1 MIIWIRRAGAVGL
14 GIVFFVALVTTL
26 AVQAADSTVARPDFL
41 ADQLEEADAYAFVID
56 DLVLALLQ
64 DVWRLDAEEFGWE
77 FDENPLVASGLT
89 PEQVAAAVRRALPP
103 EDLERLLAPAV
114 EQVGAYVAGERDEAT
129 IRVDAAAH
137 LDALV
142 TELNDLM
149 LESGA
154 YARLIDREFRPI
166 FAEWVD
172 EGLPPG
178 GEDSRWVGFL
188 RGSGGGEAGG
198 SLVRV
203 FDSVVTPE
211 WVAAQVEDAAEE
223 LVGYGVGRSEGFEVR
238 IALTPAQVEEAA
250 AEIEAVIRE
259 ADAFDIAYETVVEPV
274 AEERLAEAVEL
285 PYGIVIARPDVLDA
299 LRDAISPEW
308 LDEQAAILAA
318 GVATYVTGQ
327 ADAFVAEFDIAP
339 ARDRAAR
346 ALTAAASG
354 ALRDRLQLLPQCT
367 TAAQA
372 AVARETLR
380 RDLPAC
386 LPPEAVLDDVV
397 RSADPVIAAA
407 VGESVLAPVPD
418 LVSYSEQDLRLAL
431 EEDGGPDALVAL
443 DDVRSVFGES
453 WTYTDADLR
462 ADLADDEDA
471 LELVDDLRA
480 ALSTGYDIETP
491 DALEAAGA
499 GTGGVWLPAL
509 VTAILLAAVAFLGGR
524 SWRGRLVWAA
534 AVLLVAAAVIAVVSG
549 PVYQSVSGA
558 VLDEVRGE
566 LASEPGDRFAVT
578 SDLLVDKLLE
588 VVERAVDDFTAPIA
602 RISLILAVAGAIAVV
617 AAFFWGRLSP
627 GPAREQP

>member
-14 GIVFFVALVTTL
+14 GIVFFLALVTTL
-26 AVQAADSTVARPDFL
+26 AVQAANSTVARPDFL

-56 DLVLALLQ
+56 HLTPALLQ
-64 DVWRLDAEEFGWE
+64 DAWRLDAEEFGWE

-103 EDLERLLAPAV
+103 EDLELLLAPAV
-114 EQVGAYVAGERDEAT
+114 EQVGAYLAGERDEAT
-129 IRVDAAAH
+129 LRVDAAAH

-154 YARLIDREFRPI
+154 YARLIDREFGPI

-172 EGLPPG
+172 QGLPPG

-211 WVAAQVEDAAEE
+211 WVAAQVEGAAEE
-223 LVGYGVGRSEGFEVR
+223 LMGYGVGRSEGFEVR
-238 IALTPAQVEEAA
+238 IALTPTQVEEAA

-259 ADAFDIAYETVVEPV
+259 AHPSVLAYETVVEPV
-274 AEERLAEAVEL
+274 AEERLDEVVEL

-327 ADAFVAEFDIAP
+327 ADAFVAEFDIVP

-397 RSADPVIAAA
+397 RLANPVIAAA
-407 VGESVLAPVPD
+407 VRESVLAPIPD

-462 ADLADDEDA
+462 ADLADDKDV
-471 LELVDDLRA
+471 LDLIDDLRA
-480 ALSTGYDIETP
+480 ALSTGYVIETT
-491 DALEAAGA
+491 DAREAAEALTGA
-499 GTGGVWLPAL
+499 VWLSAAVAAL
-509 VTAILLAAVAFLGGR
+509 LLAAVAFLGGR
-524 SWRGRLVWAA
+524 SWRGRLAWAA
-534 AVLLVAAAVIAVVSG
+534 VTLLVAAAVIAVVSG

-558 VLDEVRGE
+558 VLDDIRGE
-566 LASEPGDRFAVT
+566 LAAEPGDRFAVT
-578 SDLLVDKLLE
+578 SDLLVDKLIE
-588 VVERAVDDFTAPIA
+588 VVETAADEVVAPIA

-617 AAFFWGRLSP
+617 AAIFWRRIGAAL
-627 GPAREQP
+627 GREQP

>member
-1 MIIWIRRAGAVGL
+1 MVIWIRRAGAVGL
-14 GIVFFVALVTTL
+14 GIVFLLALVTTL
-26 AVQAADSTVARPDFL
+26 AVQAANSTVARPDFL

-56 DLVLALLQ
+56 DLLLALLQ
-64 DVWRLDAEEFGWE
+64 DAWRLDADEFGWE

-89 PEQVAAAVRRALPP
+89 PEQVAAAVRRALTP
-103 EDLERLLAPAV
+103 EDLEVLLAPAV
-114 EQVGAYVAGERDEAT
+114 QQVGAYVAGERDEAT
-129 IRVDAAAH
+129 IRVDAAAN
-137 LDALV
+137 LDALL

-154 YARLIDREFRPI
+154 YALLIDREFTPI

-178 GEDSRWVGFL
+178 DEDSRWVGFL
-188 RGSGGGEAGG
+188 RGPGGDAGG

-203 FDSVVTPE
+203 FTRVATPE
-211 WVAAQVEDAAEE
+211 WIAAQVEHAGDE
-223 LVGYGVGRSEGFEVR
+223 LVAYAVGRSEGFELR
-238 IALTPAQVEEAA
+238 IALAPAQVREAA

-259 ADAFDIAYETVVEPV
+259 ADALDVVYETVVEPV
-274 AEERLAEAVEL
+274 AEERLDEVVEL
-285 PYGIVIARPDVLDA
+285 PYGIVVARPDVMDA

-327 ADAFVAEFDIAP
+327 ADAFVAEFDIVP

-346 ALTAAASG
+346 VLTAAASG

-367 TAAQA
+367 TAAQVA
-372 AVARETLR
+372 AAREALR
-380 RDLPAC
+380 TELPAC

-407 VGESVLAPVPD
+407 VRQSVLAPVPD
-418 LVSYSEQDLRLAL
+418 LVSYSQQDLRLAL

-471 LELVDDLRA
+471 LDLIDDLRA
-480 ALSTGYDIETP
+480 ALSTGYDIETS

-499 GTGGVWLPAL
+499 GTGGVWLPGL

-524 SWRGRLVWAA
+524 SWRGRLAWAA

-558 VLDEVRGE
+558 VFDEIRAE
-566 LASEPGDRFAVT
+566 LTTEPGDRFTVT

-588 VVERAVDDFTAPIA
+588 VVETAADEVVAPIA
-602 RISLILAVAGAIAVV
+602 RTSLILAVAGAIAVV

>member
-14 GIVFFVALVTTL
+14 SIVFFLALVTTL
-26 AVQAADSTVARPDFL
+26 AVQAANSTVARPDFL

-56 DLVLALLQ
+56 DLTLALLE
-64 DVWRLDAEEFGWE
+64 DAWRLDADEFGWE

-114 EQVGAYVAGERDEAT
+114 EQLGAYLAGERDEAT
-129 IRVDAAAH
+129 LRVGAAAH

-188 RGSGGGEAGG
+188 RGPGGEAGG

-211 WVAAQVEDAAEE
+211 WVAAQVGGAAEE

-259 ADAFDIAYETVVEPV
+259 ADAFDVAYETVVEPV

-285 PYGIVIARPDVLDA
+285 PYGIVLNRPEVLDA
-299 LRDAISPEW
+299 LREAIAPEW

-318 GVATYVTGQ
+318 AVATYVTGQ
-327 ADAFVAEFDIAP
+327 ADAFVAEFHIAP

-354 ALRDRLQLLPQCT
+354 ALRDRLQLLPQCI

-372 AVARETLR
+372 AAAREALR

-407 VGESVLAPVPD
+407 VRESVLAPVPD
-418 LVSYSEQDLRLAL
+418 LVSYSEQDLRLSL

-443 DDVRSVFGES
+443 DDVRSVFAES

-471 LELVDDLRA
+471 LDLIDDLRA
-480 ALSTGYDIETP
+480 ALSTGYDIETS

-499 GTGGVWLPAL
+499 GRGGAWLPAL

-524 SWRGRLVWAA
+524 SWRGRLAWAA

-558 VLDEVRGE
+558 VFDEIRGE
-566 LASEPGDRFAVT
+566 LTTEPGDRFAVT
-578 SDLLVDKLLE
+578 SDLLVDKVLE

>member
-14 GIVFFVALVTTL
+14 SIVFFLALVTTL
-26 AVQAADSTVARPDFL
+26 AVQAANSTVARPDFL

-56 DLVLALLQ
+56 DLTLALLE
-64 DVWRLDAEEFGWE
+64 DAWRLDADEFGWE

-114 EQVGAYVAGERDEAT
+114 EQLGAYLAGERDEAT
-129 IRVDAAAH
+129 LRVGAAAH

-188 RGSGGGEAGG
+188 RGPGGEAGG

-211 WVAAQVEDAAEE
+211 WVAAQVGGAAEE
-223 LVGYGVGRSEGFEVR
+223 LVGYSVGRSEGFEVR

-259 ADAFDIAYETVVEPV
+259 ADAFDVAYETVVEPV

-285 PYGIVIARPDVLDA
+285 PYGIVLNRPEVLDA
-299 LRDAISPEW
+299 LREAIAPEW

-318 GVATYVTGQ
+318 AVATYVTGQ
-327 ADAFVAEFDIAP
+327 ADAFVAEFHIAP

-354 ALRDRLQLLPQCT
+354 ALRDRLQLLPQCI

-372 AVARETLR
+372 AAAREALR

-407 VGESVLAPVPD
+407 VRESVLAPVPD
-418 LVSYSEQDLRLAL
+418 LVSYSEQDLRLSL

-443 DDVRSVFGES
+443 DDVRSVFAES

-471 LELVDDLRA
+471 LDLIDDLRA
-480 ALSTGYDIETP
+480 ALSTGYDIETS

-499 GTGGVWLPAL
+499 GRGGAWLPAL

-524 SWRGRLVWAA
+524 SWRGRLAWAA

-558 VLDEVRGE
+558 VFDEIRGE
-566 LASEPGDRFAVT
+566 LTTEPGDRFAVT
-578 SDLLVDKLLE
+578 SDLLVDKVLE

>member
-1 MIIWIRRAGAVGL
+1 MIIWIRRAGAAGL
-14 GIVFFVALVTTL
+14 GIVFFLALVITL

-56 DLVLALLQ
+56 DLLLALLE
-64 DVWRLDAEEFGWE
+64 DAWRLDADDFGWE
-77 FDENPLVASGLT
+77 FHENPLVASGLT

-103 EDLERLLAPAV
+103 EDLERLLAPAL

-154 YARLIDREFRPI
+154 YARLIDREFTPI

-188 RGSGGGEAGG
+188 RGPGGDAGG

-203 FDSVVTPE
+203 FTRVATPE
-211 WVAAQVEDAAEE
+211 WIAAQVEHAGDQ
-223 LVGYGVGRSEGFEVR
+223 LVAYGVGRSEGFELR
-238 IALTPAQVEEAA
+238 IALAPAQVRAAA
-250 AEIEAVIRE
+250 AEIEAVVRE
-259 ADAFDIAYETVVEPV
+259 ADAFDVVYETVVEPV
-274 AEERLAEAVEL
+274 AEERLDEMVEL
-285 PYGIVIARPDVLDA
+285 PYGIVVARPDVLDA

-327 ADAFVAEFDIAP
+327 ADAFVAEFDIVP

-346 ALTAAASG
+346 ALTAAASD
-354 ALRDRLQLLPQCT
+354 ALRDRLQILPQCT

-372 AVARETLR
+372 AAAREALR
-380 RDLPAC
+380 TEVPAC
-386 LPPEAVLDDVV
+386 LPPEAVLEDVERAAV
-397 RSADPVIAAA
+397 PVIAAA
-407 VGESVLAPVPD
+407 VREAVLAPVPD

-462 ADLADDEDA
+462 ADLADNEDA
-471 LELVDDLRA
+471 LDLIDDLRA
-480 ALSTGYDIETP
+480 ALSTGYVVETP
-491 DALEAAGA
+491 DALEAAGS
-499 GTGGVWLPAL
+499 GVGGVWLPVL

-524 SWRGRLVWAA
+524 SWRGRLAWAA
-534 AVLLVAAAVIAVVSG
+534 ATLLVASAVIAVVSG

-558 VLDEVRGE
+558 VFDGVRDE
-566 LASEPGDRFAVT
+566 LAAEPDDRFAVT

-588 VVERAVDDFTAPIA
+588 VVETAADEVVAPIA
-602 RISLILAVAGAIAVV
+602 RTSLILAVAGVAGAVV
-617 AAFFWGRLSP
+617 SLFWMRIGGALGREPL
-627 GPAREQP
+627 